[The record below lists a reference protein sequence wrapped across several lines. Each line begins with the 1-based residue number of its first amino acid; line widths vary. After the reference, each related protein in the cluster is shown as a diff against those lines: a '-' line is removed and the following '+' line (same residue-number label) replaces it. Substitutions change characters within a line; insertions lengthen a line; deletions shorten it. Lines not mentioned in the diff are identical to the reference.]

1 MKCFRKIIK
10 TRNGFLE
17 GQKQYNWLVIW
28 IKYSFK
34 LYTTTH
40 KLGADPE
47 IFHEGGGTKNTHK
60 SNEVDKVPPDPSS

>member
-1 MKCFRKIIK
+1 MKCLRKIIK

-17 GQKQYNWLVIW
+17 GQKQQNWLVIW

-40 KLGADPE
+40 KLDADPE
-47 IFHEGGGTKNTHK
+47 IFHEGGGDQKY
-60 SNEVDKVPPDPSS
+60 P